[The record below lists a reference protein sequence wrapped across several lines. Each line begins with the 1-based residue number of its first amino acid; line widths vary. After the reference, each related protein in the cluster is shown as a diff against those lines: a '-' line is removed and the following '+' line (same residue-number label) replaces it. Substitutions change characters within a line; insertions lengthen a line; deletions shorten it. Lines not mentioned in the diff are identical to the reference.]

1 MEDLPWPEE
10 HSLPA
15 SPVLQVHYESIQLN
29 LLDNHPGAKLSHL
42 EYLPPVVILVLV
54 CIVTSVVSQVKHNF
68 NL

>member
-29 LLDNHPGAKLSHL
+29 LLDNNPGAELSHL
-42 EYLPPVVILVLV
+42 EYLPPVVILLLV